1 MLLIKNAEVYSPARA
16 GKRDVLISGPAVF
29 KVAERINEAAA
40 AELGAVVIDA
50 GGKMLVPGFIDHH
63 EHVMGAGGEAGYY
76 SRTPEVCV
84 SDLIKNGITTVVGM
98 RGTDGT
104 SCHQES
110 LFAKVTAL
118 EAEGISAYMTTGSY
132 EVPVDTFAGSVRKDI
147 YMIDKVLGTGEVAI
161 SDRRSS
167 QPTRAEI
174 ERIAADSYVAGLI
187 SGKRGF
193 VHFHL
198 GDGARGLDML
208 MDIIAETE
216 IPARQFIV
224 THVNRKRA
232 LFEQSKAFARAGGY
246 IDFTSGI
253 SDEEGFPGAIKPSRC
268 IAECIKEGVPLA
280 NITMSSDANGS
291 MALYENGVFVRLLV
305 TRADSLIKEFR
316 DLILTEGVPLE
327 TALAF
332 ITSNAALAT
341 GLYPKKG
348 AAAEGSDADF
358 VLLTEQL
365 GIDSVIAKGKIVLQN
380 GMPLIKGTFE
390 ED

>member
-1 MLLIKNAEVYSPARA
+1 MLLIRNAEIYAPARL
-16 GKRDVLISGPAVF
+16 GRQDVLIAGGKIF
-29 KVAERINEAAA
+29 KIAGTIDEKA
-40 AELGAVVIDA
+40 AEALGAAVIDA
-50 GGKMLVPGFIDHH
+50 QGKFLVPGFIDHH

-76 SRTPEVCV
+76 SRTPEINIT
-84 SDLIKNGITTVVGM
+84 DLIVNGITTIVGM

-104 SCHQES
+104 SRHQES

-118 EAEGISAYMTTGSY
+118 ETEGISAYMTTGSY
-132 EVPVDTFAGSVRKDI
+132 EVPVDTFSGSIRKDI
-147 YMIDKVLGTGEVAI
+147 YMIEKVLGTGEVAI

-193 VHFHL
+193 VHFHM
-198 GDGARGLDML
+198 GDGGRGLDML
-208 MDIIAETE
+208 LAIMAETE

-232 LFEQSKAFARAGGY
+232 LFEQSKEFARAGGY

-253 SDEEGFPGAIKPSRC
+253 SDEEGFPGAVKPSRC
-268 IAECIKEGVPLA
+268 IAECVKEGVPLA
-280 NITMSSDANGS
+280 NITISSDANGS

-305 TRADSLIKEFR
+305 TKADTLLSEFR
-316 DLILTEGVPLE
+316 DLVLREGIPLE
-327 TALAF
+327 TALTF
-332 ITSNAALAT
+332 VTSNVAEAI
-341 GLYPKKG
+341 GLYPQKG
-348 AAAEGSDADF
+348 AVAEGADADF
-358 VLLTEQL
+358 VLLTEK
-365 GIDSVIAKGKIVLQN
+365 IEISAVIAKGKIVLRD
-380 GMPLIKGTFE
+380 GKPLIRGTFQ